1 MNQEQMQVMTLR
13 LPIWQINGL
22 KIVAKEDGTT
32 VSALLREH
40 VSACLMEHGITETA
54 VRPIPGQCKIDV

>member
-22 KIVAKEDGTT
+22 KIAAKEDGTT

-40 VSACLMEHGITETA
+40 VTACLKGHGITETA
-54 VRPIPGQCKIDV
+54 IVPLPGQCKLDV